1 MHIPYEA
8 KVLLVPR
15 SLTYCLPPFLYQLKD
30 PTLHPGCVD
39 GRTFG
44 KAADKL
50 VEELLCA
57 DLKVEGVSAILD
69 TDVE

>member
-1 MHIPYEA
+1 
-8 KVLLVPR
+8 
-15 SLTYCLPPFLYQLKD
+15 
-30 PTLHPGCVD
+30 VD